1 MRTNERFRDAFMPWA
16 GLALGTA
23 GYFIQHQLGS
33 DATFQD
39 CRAGSPWVVI
49 AGTIIG
55 LLIIG
60 LGALGSWRVYAA
72 RDEAPARRL
81 VAVVSL
87 LACALYAIGTILPF
101 IAALVIPR
109 CWA

>member
-1 MRTNERFRDAFMPWA
+1 MKTEEIRAGFMPWA

-23 GYFIQHQLGS
+23 GFFVGHQLGS
-33 DATFQD
+33 DSTFQD
-39 CRAGSPWVVI
+39 CRVGSPLMVTI
-49 AGTIIG
+49 AMIVA

-60 LGALGSWRVYAA
+60 LGALGSWGVFKEEGDGQA
-72 RDEAPARRL
+72 RKL
-81 VAVVSL
+81 VATVSL
-87 LACALYAIGTILPF
+87 LACALYAIGVILPF

>member
-1 MRTNERFRDAFMPWA
+1 MRAGERFRDGFMPWA

-39 CRAGSPWVVI
+39 CRLGSPAIVI
-49 AGTIIG
+49 VGMLAG
-55 LLIIG
+55 LAIIG

-72 RDEAPARRL
+72 ENEAPARKL
-81 VAVVSL
+81 VAIVSVM
-87 LACALYAIGTILPF
+87 ACALYAIGTILPF
-101 IAALVIPR
+101 IAAMVIPR